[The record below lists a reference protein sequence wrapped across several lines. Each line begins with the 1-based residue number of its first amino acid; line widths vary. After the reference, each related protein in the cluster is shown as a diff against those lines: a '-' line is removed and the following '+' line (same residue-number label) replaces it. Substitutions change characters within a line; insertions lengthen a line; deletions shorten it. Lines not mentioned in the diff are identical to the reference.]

1 MRVCGRLTMWGC
13 GAALALALASLATPP
28 LLAQETA
35 TNSAAPAPATT
46 PAPGTVG
53 PEQLRDF
60 TLPGTVTRRTESPA
74 ANTPNASSTAHQPDA
89 QPSNAP
95 SLAVRTRPVPS
106 TVPSRSVTV
115 ALPPADPLSRE
126 PTLAPPVNEPSNAIA
141 PQADLNEPVAPSP
154 TRIPATDSG
163 GSWMPW
169 LLALLL
175 VAAGG
180 VFLMWR
186 QRSAARPAYAG
197 GEGIE
202 DLVGIAPEVSTAPV
216 ATRVAQPAS
225 APVQAPAPRS
235 TGPKSDGIISTGLR
249 PWLEIEFDATRA
261 VVTDDAATIHF
272 DVVLF
277 NSGSAI
283 ARDVRVEG
291 RMFNAGP
298 DQDNELGAFFERP
311 AVEIEP
317 IPEIA
322 PLTKVEMRSAVAL
335 PRANVREYEVD
346 GRKLFVPI
354 LGFNAHYRF
363 GRSEGQ
369 TSASFIVG
377 RGGDDGGKMAPI
389 RLDLGPRIF
398 RGLSQRLHSVGVR
411 A

>member
-1 MRVCGRLTMWGC
+1 MWSCGV
-13 GAALALALASLATPP
+13 ALALASLAAPP
-28 LLAQETA
+28 LLAQETSSNTA
-35 TNSAAPAPATT
+35 TPAPAPT
-46 PAPGTVG
+46 PAPDTIG

-60 TLPGTVTRRTESPA
+60 TLPGTVTRRTESLPA
-74 ANTPNASSTAHQPDA
+74 GTADTGSGAGQPEA
-89 QPSNAP
+89 QPSNEP
-95 SLAVRTRPVPS
+95 SLAVRTRPVAS
-106 TVPSRSVTV
+106 TAPSRSVTV
-115 ALPPADPLSRE
+115 ALPPADPLSQE
-126 PTLAPPVNEPSNAIA
+126 PTLAPPAIA
-141 PQADLNEPVAPSP
+141 PQTDLSEPVVPSGAGL
-154 TRIPATDSG
+154 PATESG

-180 VFLMWR
+180 AFLLWR

-197 GEGIE
+197 ADRSERFAGT
-202 DLVGIAPEVSTAPV
+202 APAVTTAPV
-216 ATRVAQPAS
+216 AARVAQPS
-225 APVQAPAPRS
+225 SAPAPAPAPKS
-235 TGPKSDGIISTGLR
+235 IAPKSDGIISTGLR
-249 PWLEIEFDATRA
+249 PWLEIEFGATRA

-272 DVVLF
+272 DVVLY
-277 NSGSAI
+277 NSGSAV

-298 DQDNELGAFFERP
+298 DQDSELGAFFDRP
-311 AVEIEP
+311 AVEVQP

-322 PLTKVEMRSAVAL
+322 PLTKVEVRSAVAL
-335 PRANVREYEVD
+335 PRANVREYEVE

-377 RGGDDGGKMAPI
+377 RGGNDGGKMAPI

-398 RGLSQRLHSVGVR
+398 RGLNQRLHSVGVR